1 MDTTLPSGN
10 NHPNQG
16 SSSLDATL
24 LSPDHELSFATDHE
38 AGDMLEK
45 AMNMLRLKAVINSTI
60 HQPSSAAV
68 SSAVIRFIDSNRL
81 LVD

>member
-1 MDTTLPSGN
+1 
-10 NHPNQG
+10 
-16 SSSLDATL
+16 
-24 LSPDHELSFATDHE
+24 
-38 AGDMLEK
+38 MLEK